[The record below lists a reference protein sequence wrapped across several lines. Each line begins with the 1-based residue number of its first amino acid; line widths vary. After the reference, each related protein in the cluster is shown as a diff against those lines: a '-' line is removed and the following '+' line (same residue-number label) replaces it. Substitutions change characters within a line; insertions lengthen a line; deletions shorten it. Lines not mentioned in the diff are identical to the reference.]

1 MEPNPPKNSFNL
13 LYFNRVNARGRALN
27 AAMSSL
33 HSFDRSL
40 DKFMAWLSDTESA
53 LESLELELDSYGPGV
68 KTSRERVLMQLKVGI
83 SSVTQHQSRT
93 SSTVIEWIN
102 NWSTSHSLSATGFQ
116 ECACMKE
123 TGTREWKVCLNLMSK
138 TTWGIWS
145 NDDGRSNINKERGKE
160 KKDRAFELF
169 IFYQKRREN
178 ASDLYSSFER
188 LFTRHS
194 STTTWM

>member
-13 LYFNRVNARGRALN
+13 LYSNRVNARGRALN

-93 SSTVIEWIN
+93 SSTVIE
-102 NWSTSHSLSATGFQ
+102 
-116 ECACMKE
+116 
-123 TGTREWKVCLNLMSK
+123 
-138 TTWGIWS
+138 
-145 NDDGRSNINKERGKE
+145 
-160 KKDRAFELF
+160 
-169 IFYQKRREN
+169 
-178 ASDLYSSFER
+178 
-188 LFTRHS
+188 
-194 STTTWM
+194 

>member
-123 TGTREWKVCLNLMSK
+123 TGMREWKVCLNLMSK

-145 NDDGRSNINKERGKE
+145 KPHEDSFFPLSYRGFWP
-160 KKDRAFELF
+160 KKKIKKIR
-169 IFYQKRREN
+169 
-178 ASDLYSSFER
+178 
-188 LFTRHS
+188 
-194 STTTWM
+194 

>member
-13 LYFNRVNARGRALN
+13 FYSNRVNARGRALN

-83 SSVTQHQSRT
+83 SSVTQHQFRT

-102 NWSTSHSLSATGFQ
+102 NWRHISLIVSRWFSRMCLYEGNRNERVKGLLESDVKNDMGNLVKASWGFFLSSQ
-116 ECACMKE
+116 LL
-123 TGTREWKVCLNLMSK
+123 VLF
-138 TTWGIWS
+138 
-145 NDDGRSNINKERGKE
+145 GRNKKI
-160 KKDRAFELF
+160 K
-169 IFYQKRREN
+169 
-178 ASDLYSSFER
+178 
-188 LFTRHS
+188 
-194 STTTWM
+194 